1 MQMNLA
7 GYPLILRP
15 AEIINI
21 HHKDVEINQDY
32 SQLYVL
38 YRGFDQEKEW
48 RIVKYEGTWVSAVQH
63 INILQTKINLII
75 FKVAARTAQ

>member
-1 MQMNLA
+1 MNLA

-21 HHKDVEINQDY
+21 HHKEVEINQDY

-48 RIVKYEGTWVSAVQH
+48 RIVKYEGT
-63 INILQTKINLII
+63 
-75 FKVAARTAQ
+75 